1 MAAKTEDYELQSV
14 VTESVVLDPKSEY
27 NQSPALNLESSQ
39 SNLLQNVE
47 EVDTRSNAAAATRS
61 AIKEEGSRLVDL
73 LFKKNKDEKES
84 AGSSSVD
91 KKKDPLT
98 EWEELNENVVLLI
111 DCNQSETAWL
121 EELASLQHIKVHKL
135 N

>member
-1 MAAKTEDYELQSV
+1 MQTMAAKTKDYELQSV
-14 VTESVVLDPKSEY
+14 ITEPVMLDPK
-27 NQSPALNLESSQ
+27 LNLQSSQ
-39 SNLLQNVE
+39 SQLLQNEE
-47 EVDTRSNAAAATRS
+47 EVDTRSTTAAATRS
-61 AIKEEGSRLVDL
+61 DNKEERFRLGGL
-73 LFKKNKDEKES
+73 LKFKKSKEEKES

-111 DCNQSETAWL
+111 DYNQSETAWL

>member
-14 VTESVVLDPKSEY
+14 VTESVMLDPKSEY
-27 NQSPALNLESSQ
+27 NQSPALNLQSSQ
-39 SNLLQNVE
+39 SKDVE
-47 EVDTRSNAAAATRS
+47 EVDTRSNATAATLS
-61 AIKEEGSRLVDL
+61 DNKEEWFRLRGFL
-73 LFKKNKDEKES
+73 KFKKSKEEKES